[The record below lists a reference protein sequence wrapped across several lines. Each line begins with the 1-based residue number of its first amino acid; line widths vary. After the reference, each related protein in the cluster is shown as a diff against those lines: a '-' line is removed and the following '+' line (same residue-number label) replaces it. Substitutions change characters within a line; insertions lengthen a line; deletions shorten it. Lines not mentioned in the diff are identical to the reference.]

1 MAKTFVQVNIPT
13 TTPLGKKLLA
23 WTSTEGADTVY
34 SEGVTLA
41 DSSGNE
47 VILYPETLAVDNGGD
62 VFVGAAA
69 VPVLPANPVRKAAV
83 VQNIGLANIRIGVAG
98 VTSSSG
104 LRLMPGEAFEVNMP
118 FCIPDALFAIREGA
132 TDSMVAVIEAI

>member
-23 WTSTEGADTVY
+23 WTSVEGADTVY

-47 VILYPETLAVDNGGD
+47 VVLYPETLAFDNGGD
-62 VFVGAAA
+62 VVVGAIA
-69 VPVLPANPVRKAAV
+69 VPVLAANPVRKAAV
-83 VQNIGLANIRIGVAG
+83 IQNIGLANIRIGVAG

-118 FCIPDALFAIREGA
+118 FAVPDAIWAIREGGA
-132 TDSMVAVIEAI
+132 DSAVAVVEAI